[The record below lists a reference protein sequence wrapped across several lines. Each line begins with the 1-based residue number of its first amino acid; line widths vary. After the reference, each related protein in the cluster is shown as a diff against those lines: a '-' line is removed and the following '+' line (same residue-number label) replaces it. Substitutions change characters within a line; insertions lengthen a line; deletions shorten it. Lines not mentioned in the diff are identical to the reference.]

1 MINKKEVIDR
11 LKYLDA
17 KDYQLCLGFLKS
29 SRYEPIKELVDTK
42 IYKMKNT
49 EEGSDSFVELCLLSD
64 ELSKYVLPE
73 EELTFYEDEE

>member
-1 MINKKEVIDR
+1 M
-11 LKYLDA
+11 
-17 KDYQLCLGFLKS
+17 
-29 SRYEPIKELVDTK
+29 DTK